1 MKMWEG
7 CQWSGKKVKYVSW
20 GQFPVSVPRFEKRTW
35 PVSTKILTSCLVNKL
50 ICILALDK
58 PLCHFEA
65 IQLGESICD
74 VRRQA
79 CDEGK

>member
-1 MKMWEG
+1 MKPA
-7 CQWSGKKVKYVSW
+7 SW
-20 GQFPVSVPRFEKRTW
+20 GQFPVTVPRFAKKELGQYPTM
-35 PVSTKILTSCLVNKL
+35 ILTSCLVNKL

-74 VRRQA
+74 VSRQA
-79 CDEGK
+79 CDEGKKGV

>member
-1 MKMWEG
+1 MSRG
-7 CQWSGKKVKYVSW
+7 ASF
-20 GQFPVSVPRFEKRTW
+20 QFQYHVLQKGTW
-35 PVSTKILTSCLVNKL
+35 PVSTKILTSCLANKL

-74 VRRQA
+74 VSRQA